1 MTGTSSNFGR
11 NPQNRI
17 VSLSAKMGH
26 QMAKKIRRRTFLK
39 QSTVA
44 AAGIAITH
52 QAGTA
57 FAAAGTQANEAKV
70 DALLGRMSLEEK
82 IQMLHG
88 AFRRG
93 FIGYV
98 PAIPRLG
105 IPELALT
112 DGPAGVRHG
121 PGTAFPAPVALA
133 ATWDRSL
140 AHDYGAA
147 LGAETKAKGQN
158 ILLGPMVNIVRVPEG
173 GRNFETFG
181 EDPYLTAQMATAE
194 IRGIQSQGVMA
205 EVKHYAANNQEKDRL
220 QVSAEVDERTLR
232 EIYLPAFEAA
242 VKDANVGSVMAA
254 YNKVN
259 GTFSSENTHL
269 LKDILKGEWGFD
281 GFVVSD
287 WGATHS
293 TIEAAN
299 NGLDIEMPGDKYF
312 GQALLTAVRQGQVSQ
327 ATIDEKVR
335 RILRMVV
342 RFGFLDHQPQ
352 VGPLDFHAQG
362 QVARRVAEAGVVL
375 LKNEGNVLPLDVN
388 KFKRIAVIG
397 AYADRA
403 TSGGG
408 GSARMSP
415 FNTVSPL
422 GALTERIGNR
432 AVLQFLKFVPGSDL
446 SKSDPATTGA
456 GLLADA
462 AELAKQCDLALVFA
476 RDFETEGS
484 DRAAITLPDE
494 QDELISAVV
503 RANPRTVVLL
513 NTGCMVLLN
522 RWADMVPAIVQ
533 AWYSGQD
540 DGNVVADVLFGN
552 VNPSGKLPI
561 TFPRT
566 REDVSVVAPEQYPGA
581 NGKGLYSEG
590 VLVGY
595 RHFDKNSIAPQF
607 PFGHGLSYTTFEYSN
622 PKLSRSRIKPG
633 ESLTVEVQVK
643 NTGRRE
649 GAEVVQFYVQD
660 VQASVPRPIKELKG
674 FEKTLLRPGETK
686 AVRINLDSRSMAFY
700 DVTKKQW
707 AVEPGQ
713 FKIMIGS
720 SSRDIRVSADF
731 EVIS

>member
-1 MTGTSSNFGR
+1 M
-11 NPQNRI
+11 
-17 VSLSAKMGH
+17 
-26 QMAKKIRRRTFLK
+26 
-39 QSTVA
+39 
-44 AAGIAITH
+44 AAGALTP
-52 QAGTA
+52 GPLKTL
-57 FAAAGTQANEAKV
+57 AKV
-70 DALLGRMSLEEK
+70 TADHNLDALIARMTLEEK

-88 AFRRG
+88 ADRRG

-140 AHDYGAA
+140 AQEYGAA

-181 EDPYLTAQMATAE
+181 EDPYLTAQIATAE
-194 IRGIQSQGVMA
+194 IRGIQSQGVIA
-205 EVKHYAANNQEKDRL
+205 EVKHYAANNQEKNRL
-220 QVSAEVDERTLR
+220 QVSAEMDERTLR

-242 VKDANVGSVMAA
+242 VKEAKVGSVMAA

-269 LKDILKGEWGFD
+269 LKDILKGEWGFE

-293 TIEAAN
+293 TVEAAN
-299 NGLDIEMPGDKYF
+299 NGLDIEMPGGKYF
-312 GQALLTAVRQGQVSQ
+312 GEALLAAVHQGQVSQ
-327 ATIDEKVR
+327 ATIDDKIR
-335 RILRMVV
+335 RILSMLV
-342 RFGFLDHQPQ
+342 RFGFLDHPATI
-352 VGPLDFHAQG
+352 GPLDYHAQG
-362 QVARRVAEAGVVL
+362 QTARRVAEAGVVL
-375 LKNEGNVLPLDVN
+375 LKNEGNLLPLDVKN
-388 KFKRIAVIG
+388 FKRIAVIG

-408 GSARMSP
+408 GSARISP
-415 FNTVSPL
+415 FNTTSPL
-422 GALTERIGNR
+422 GAIAEKIGNR
-432 AVLQFLKFVPGSDL
+432 AALRFLKFVPGTDL

-462 AELAKQCDLALVFA
+462 EQLAKECDLALVFA
-476 RDFETEGS
+476 RDFETEGA
-484 DRAAITLPDE
+484 DRPGISLPDE

-503 RANPRTVVLL
+503 RANRRTIVVL
-513 NTGCMVLLN
+513 NTGCMVLVS
-522 RWADMVPAIVQ
+522 RWADAVPAIVQ

-540 DGNVVADVLFGN
+540 DGNVVADVLFGS

-566 REDVSVVAPEQYPGA
+566 REDTAVVAAEQYPGT
-581 NGKGLYSEG
+581 NGRGLYSES
-590 VLVGY
+590 VFMGY
-595 RHFDKNSIAPQF
+595 RHFDKNNLAPQF

-622 PKLSRSRIKPG
+622 IKVSRSPVKPG
-633 ESLTVEVQVK
+633 ESITVELQVK

-649 GAEVVQFYVQD
+649 GSEVVQLYVQD
-660 VQASVPRPIKELKG
+660 VQASVPRPAKELKG
-674 FEKTLLRPGETK
+674 FEKVLLRPGENK
-686 AVRINLDSRSMAFY
+686 VVRLSLDARSMAFY
-700 DVTKKQW
+700 DVSRKQW
-707 AVEPGQ
+707 VVEPGQ
-713 FKIMIGS
+713 FKVMAAS
-720 SSRDIRVSADF
+720 SSRDIRLSAEF
-731 EVIS
+731 EVVA

>member
-1 MTGTSSNFGR
+1 
-11 NPQNRI
+11 
-17 VSLSAKMGH
+17 MGH
-26 QMAKKIRRRTFLK
+26 PMTNKIRRRAFLK
-39 QSTVA
+39 HSAIA
-44 AAGIAITH
+44 AAGTAL
-52 QAGTA
+52 AGKAHRA
-57 FAAAGTQANEAKV
+57 FAAAGTVAQANDGRVEALI
-70 DALLGRMSLEEK
+70 ARMTLEEK

-88 AFRRG
+88 ANRRG

-133 ATWDRSL
+133 ATWDRAL
-140 AHDYGAA
+140 AQEYGAA

-181 EDPYLTAQMATAE
+181 EDPYLTAQIASAE

-232 EIYLPAFEAA
+232 EIYLPAFETA
-242 VKDANVGSVMAA
+242 VKEAKVGSVMAA

-293 TIEAAN
+293 TVEAAN

-312 GQALLTAVRQGQVSQ
+312 GQQLLAAVRQGQVSQ
-327 ATIDEKVR
+327 ATIDDKVR
-335 RILRMVV
+335 RILRMME
-342 RFGFLDHQPQ
+342 RFGFLDRPAK
-352 VGPLDFHAQG
+352 VGPIDYQAQG

-375 LKNEGNVLPLDVN
+375 LKNDGNVLPLDVN
-388 KFKRIAVIG
+388 NFKSIALIG
-397 AYADRA
+397 PYIDRA

-408 GSARMSP
+408 GSARIAP
-415 FNTVSPL
+415 LNTVSPL
-422 GALTERIGNR
+422 GAIAERIGNR
-432 AVLQFLKFVPGSDL
+432 AVLRFFKFVPGTDL
-446 SKSDPATTGA
+446 SKSDSATTGA
-456 GLLADA
+456 GVLADA
-462 AELAKQCDLALVFA
+462 VQLAKECDLALVFA
-476 RDFETEGS
+476 RDFETEGV

-494 QDELISAVV
+494 QDELISAIV
-503 RANPRTVVLL
+503 RTNPRTIVVL
-513 NTGCMVLLN
+513 NTGCMVLVN
-522 RWADMVPAIVQ
+522 GWADAVPAIVQ
-533 AWYSGQD
+533 AWYPGQD
-540 DGNVVADVLFGN
+540 DGNVIADVLFGK
-552 VNPSGKLPI
+552 VNPSGKLPV

-566 REDVSVVAPEQYPGA
+566 REEMPVAAAQQYPGL
-581 NGKGLYSEG
+581 NGRGLYSEG
-590 VLVGY
+590 VFVGY
-595 RHFDKNSIAPQF
+595 RHFDKDNIAPQF
-607 PFGHGLSYTTFEYSN
+607 AFGHGLSYTTFEYRN
-622 PKLSRSRIKPG
+622 IKLSRSRVKPG
-633 ESLTVEVQVK
+633 ESLTVELQVK

-649 GAEVVQFYVQD
+649 GAEVVQLYVQD
-660 VQASVPRPIKELKG
+660 VKASVPRPIKELKG
-674 FEKTLLRPGETK
+674 FERVLLRPEQTK
-686 AVRINLDSRSMAFY
+686 VVRVNLDARAMSFY

-707 AVEPGQ
+707 SVEPGQ
-713 FKIMIGS
+713 FKIMVGS
-720 SSRDIRVSADF
+720 SSRDIRLSAEF
-731 EVIS
+731 EVVS

>member
-1 MTGTSSNFGR
+1 MTN
-11 NPQNRI
+11 
-17 VSLSAKMGH
+17 KM
-26 QMAKKIRRRTFLK
+26 RRRTFLK
-39 QSTVA
+39 QSAIVTTA
-44 AAGIAITH
+44 AALAPK
-52 QAGTA
+52 ASKV
-57 FAAAGTQANEAKV
+57 FAAGSTAAQTNEGNVESLIA
-70 DALLGRMSLEEK
+70 RMTLEEK

-88 AFRRG
+88 ANRRG

-140 AHDYGAA
+140 AREYGAA
-147 LGAETKAKGQN
+147 LGAETKARGQN
-158 ILLGPMVNIVRVPEG
+158 ILLAPMVNIVRVPEG

-181 EDPYLTAQMATAE
+181 EDPYLTAQIASAE

-232 EIYLPAFEAA
+232 EIYLPAFETA
-242 VKDANVGSVMAA
+242 VKEAKVGSVMAA

-293 TIEAAN
+293 TVEAAN

-312 GQALLTAVRQGQVSQ
+312 GQALLAAVQQGQVSQ
-327 ATIDEKVR
+327 ATIDDKVR
-335 RILRMVV
+335 RILRMIM
-342 RFGFLDHQPQ
+342 RFGFFDRPAKI
-352 VGPLDFHAQG
+352 GPINYQAQG

-388 KFKRIAVIG
+388 RFKSLALIG
-397 AYADRA
+397 PYADRA

-422 GALTERIGNR
+422 AAITERIGDR
-432 AVLQFLKFVPGSDL
+432 AILRFLKFVPGTDL

-462 AELAKQCDLALVFA
+462 VQLAKECDLALVFA
-476 RDFETEGS
+476 RDFETEGV

-494 QDELISAVV
+494 QDEMISAIV
-503 RANPRTVVLL
+503 RANPRTIVVL
-513 NTGCMVLLN
+513 NTGCMVLVN
-522 RWADMVPAIVQ
+522 RWADAVPAIVQ
-533 AWYSGQD
+533 AWYAGQD
-540 DGNVVADVLFGN
+540 DGNVIADVLFGN
-552 VNPSGKLPI
+552 INPSGKLPV
-561 TFPRT
+561 TFSRT
-566 REDVSVVAPEQYPGA
+566 REEMPVAAAEQYPGL
-581 NGKGLYSEG
+581 NGRGLYSEG
-590 VLVGY
+590 VFVGY
-595 RHFDKNSIAPQF
+595 RHFDKNNIAPQF
-607 PFGHGLSYTTFEYSN
+607 AFGHGLSYTTFDYSN
-622 PKLSRSRIKPG
+622 IKVSRNRIKPG
-633 ESLTVEVQVK
+633 ESLTVELQVK

-649 GAEVVQFYVQD
+649 GAEVVQLYLQD
-660 VQASVPRPIKELKG
+660 LKASVPRPVKELKG
-674 FEKTLLRPGETK
+674 FEKVLLRPGQMK
-686 AVRINLDSRSMAFY
+686 LVRLSLDARSMAFY

-707 AVEPGQ
+707 NVEPGQ
-713 FKIMIGS
+713 FKVMAGS
-720 SSRDIRVSADF
+720 SSRDIRVSAEF
-731 EVIS
+731 EVVS

>member
-1 MTGTSSNFGR
+1 MPKT
-11 NPQNRI
+11 
-17 VSLSAKMGH
+17 M
-26 QMAKKIRRRTFLK
+26 RRRTFL
-39 QSTVA
+39 QHSAIAATGAAIAHRTRTTLVA
-44 AAGIAITH
+44 ASPAVPAADARVDTLIA
-52 QAGTA
+52 
-57 FAAAGTQANEAKV
+57 
-70 DALLGRMSLEEK
+70 RMTLEEK
-82 IQMLHG
+82 IQLLHG
-88 AFRRG
+88 ENRRG

-140 AHDYGAA
+140 AQEYGAA

-181 EDPYLTAQMATAE
+181 EDPYLTTQIATAE
-194 IRGIQSQGVMA
+194 IRGIQSQGVMS

-242 VKDANVGSVMAA
+242 VKEAKVGSVMAA

-259 GTFSSENTHL
+259 GSFSSENTHL

-293 TIEAAN
+293 TVEAAN
-299 NGLDIEMPGDKYF
+299 NGLDIEMPAGAFF
-312 GQALLTAVRQGQVSQ
+312 GKALLAAVRQGQVSQ

-335 RILRMVV
+335 RILSMLV
-342 RFGFLDHQPQ
+342 RFGFLDRPAKI
-352 VGPLDFHAQG
+352 GPLDYHAQA
-362 QVARRVAEAGVVL
+362 QTARRVAEAGVVL
-375 LKNEGNVLPLDVN
+375 LKNEGHILPLDVN
-388 KFKRIAVIG
+388 DFKSIAVIG

-403 TSGGG
+403 VSGGG
-408 GSARMSP
+408 GSARIAP
-415 FNTVSPL
+415 LNTVSPL
-422 GALTERIGNR
+422 GAIAAKIGNR
-432 AVLQFLKFVPGSDL
+432 ATLRFLKFVPGTDL
-446 SKSDPATTGA
+446 SKSDAATTGA

-462 AELAKQCDLALVFA
+462 EQLAKECDLALVFA
-476 RDFETEGS
+476 RDFETEGA
-484 DRAAITLPDE
+484 DRATITLPDE
-494 QDELISAVV
+494 QDELISAIV
-503 RANPRTVVLL
+503 RANPRTVVVL
-513 NTGCMVLLN
+513 NTGCMVLIN
-522 RWADMVPAIVQ
+522 RWADDVPAIVQ
-533 AWYSGQD
+533 AWYAGQD
-540 DGNVVADVLFGN
+540 DGNVVADVLFGD

-561 TFPRT
+561 TFPRK
-566 REDVSVVAPEQYPGA
+566 RADMGVIAAEQYPGL
-581 NGKGLYSEG
+581 NGRGLYSEG
-590 VLVGY
+590 VFIGY
-595 RHFDKNSIAPQF
+595 RHFDKDNIAPQF
-607 PFGHGLSYTTFEYSN
+607 AFGHGLSYTSFDYSN
-622 PKLSRSRIKPG
+622 IKLSRNRIKPG
-633 ESLTVEVQVK
+633 ESLIAEVQVK

-649 GAEVVQFYVQD
+649 GAEVVQLYVQD
-660 VQASVPRPIKELKG
+660 VKASVPRPLKELKG
-674 FEKTLLRPGETK
+674 FEKVLLPPRQTK
-686 AVRINLDSRSMAFY
+686 VVRINLDARAMAFY

-707 AVEPGQ
+707 VVEPGQ

-731 EVIS
+731 EVTA

>member
-1 MTGTSSNFGR
+1 
-11 NPQNRI
+11 
-17 VSLSAKMGH
+17 
-26 QMAKKIRRRTFLK
+26 MAKKIGRRTFIK

-44 AAGIAITH
+44 AAA
-52 QAGTA
+52 AGVTYRTGVS
-57 FAAAGTQANEAKV
+57 FAAAGAQADEAKV
-70 DALLGRMSLEEK
+70 DALLGRMTLEEK

-88 AFRRG
+88 TLRRG

-105 IPELALT
+105 IPELTLT

-121 PGTAFPAPVALA
+121 PGTMFPAPVALA

-140 AHDYGAA
+140 ARDFGAA

-181 EDPYLTAQMATAE
+181 EDPYLTAQICTAE

-242 VKDANVGSVMAA
+242 VKEAKVGSVMAA

-269 LKDILKGEWGFD
+269 LKDILKTEWAFD

-293 TIEAAN
+293 TVEAAN
-299 NGLDIEMPGDKYF
+299 NGLDIEMPGGAFF
-312 GQALLTAVRQGQVSQ
+312 GEALLAAGRAGHVSQ
-327 ATIDEKVR
+327 ATIDDKVR
-335 RILRMVV
+335 RILRMMV
-342 RFGFLDHQPQ
+342 RFGFLDRPAK
-352 VGPLDFHAQG
+352 VGPIDFKAQR

-375 LKNEGNVLPLDVN
+375 LKNEGNLLPLDISS
-388 KFKRIAVIG
+388 FKSIAVIG

-403 TSGGG
+403 ASGGG
-408 GSARMSP
+408 GSARMAP
-415 FNTVSPL
+415 LNTVGPL
-422 GALTERIGNR
+422 GAIADKIGNR
-432 AVLQFLKFVPGSDL
+432 AVLQFLKFVPGKDL
-446 SKSDPATTGA
+446 SKSDPPTTGA

-462 AELAKQCDLALVFA
+462 AQLAKECDLALVFA
-476 RDFETEGS
+476 RDFETEGA

-494 QDELISAVV
+494 QDELISTVV
-503 RANPRTVVLL
+503 QANPRTVVVL
-513 NTGCMVLLN
+513 NTGCMVLVS
-522 RWADMVPAIVQ
+522 RWADVVPAIVQ
-533 AWYSGQD
+533 AWYSGAD
-540 DGNVVADVLFGN
+540 DGNVVADVLFGD

-566 REDVSVVAPEQYPGA
+566 REDTGVVTAEQYPGA
-581 NGKGLYSEG
+581 NGKGLYAEG
-590 VLVGY
+590 VFIGY
-595 RHFDKNSIAPQF
+595 RHFDKDNIAPQF
-607 PFGHGLSYTTFEYSN
+607 AFGHGLSYTTFEYGTV
-622 PKLSRSRIKPG
+622 KLSSKRIKPG
-633 ESLTVEVQVK
+633 ESLTVEVEVK
-643 NTGRRE
+643 NSGRRE

-660 VQASVPRPIKELKG
+660 LQASVPRPIKELKG
-674 FEKTLLRPGETK
+674 FEKIVLRPGQAK
-686 AVRINLDSRSMAFY
+686 VVRINLDARSMAFY

-707 AVEPGQ
+707 LVEPGQ
-713 FKIMIGS
+713 FKVMCGS
-720 SSRDIRVSADF
+720 SSRDIRVSAEF
-731 EVIS
+731 EVGA

>member
-1 MTGTSSNFGR
+1 M
-11 NPQNRI
+11 
-17 VSLSAKMGH
+17 
-26 QMAKKIRRRTFLK
+26 RRRAFLK
-39 QSTVA
+39 HSALATAVA
-44 AAGIAITH
+44 ALAGKASKT
-52 QAGTA
+52 
-57 FAAAGTQANEAKV
+57 FAAAGTAMQTNDGKIEALM
-70 DALLGRMSLEEK
+70 ARMTLEEK

-88 AFRRG
+88 ANRRG

-140 AHDYGAA
+140 AQEYGAA
-147 LGAETKAKGQN
+147 LGAETKARGQN
-158 ILLGPMVNIVRVPEG
+158 ILLAPMVNIVRVPEG

-181 EDPYLTAQMATAE
+181 EDPYLTAQLASAE

-242 VKDANVGSVMAA
+242 VKEAKVGSVMAA

-293 TIEAAN
+293 TVEAAN

-312 GQALLTAVRQGQVSQ
+312 GQQLLVAVQQGQVSQ
-327 ATIDEKVR
+327 ATIDDKVR
-335 RILRMVV
+335 RILRMMM
-342 RFGFLDHQPQ
+342 RFGFLDRPAKI
-352 VGPLDFHAQG
+352 GPINYRVQG

-375 LKNEGNVLPLDVN
+375 LKNEGNALPLDVN
-388 KFKRIAVIG
+388 NFKSIALIG
-397 AYADRA
+397 PYADRA

-422 GALTERIGNR
+422 AAITERIGDR
-432 AVLQFLKFVPGSDL
+432 AILRFLKFVPGTDL

-462 AELAKQCDLALVFA
+462 VQLAKECDLALVFA
-476 RDFETEGS
+476 RDFETEGV

-494 QDELISAVV
+494 QDEMISAIV
-503 RANPRTVVLL
+503 RANPRTIVVL
-513 NTGCMVLLN
+513 NTGCMVLIS
-522 RWADMVPAIVQ
+522 RWSDAVPAIVQ

-540 DGNVVADVLFGN
+540 DGNVIADVLFGN
-552 VNPSGKLPI
+552 INPSGKLPV

-566 REDVSVVAPEQYPGA
+566 REEMPVAAAEQYPGL
-581 NGKGLYSEG
+581 NGRGLYSEG
-590 VLVGY
+590 VFVGY
-595 RHFDKNSIAPQF
+595 RHFDKDNIAPQF
-607 PFGHGLSYTTFEYSN
+607 AFGHGLSYTTFEFSN
-622 PKLSRSRIKPG
+622 IKLSRSRIKPG
-633 ESLTVEVQVK
+633 ESLTVELQVK

-649 GAEVVQFYVQD
+649 GAEVVQLYLQD
-660 VQASVPRPIKELKG
+660 VKASVPRPIKELKG
-674 FEKTLLRPGETK
+674 FARVLLRPDQMK
-686 AVRINLDSRSMAFY
+686 VVRINLDARSMAFY

-707 AVEPGQ
+707 TVEPGQ
-713 FKIMIGS
+713 FKVMAGS
-720 SSRDIRVSADF
+720 SSRDIRVSAGF
-731 EVIS
+731 EVVS

>member
-1 MTGTSSNFGR
+1 MTN
-11 NPQNRI
+11 
-17 VSLSAKMGH
+17 KM
-26 QMAKKIRRRTFLK
+26 RRRTFLK
-39 QSTVA
+39 QSAIATTA
-44 AAGIAITH
+44 AALAPK
-52 QAGTA
+52 ASKV
-57 FAAAGTQANEAKV
+57 FAAGSTAAQTNEGNVESLIA
-70 DALLGRMSLEEK
+70 RMTLEEK

-88 AFRRG
+88 ANRRG

-140 AHDYGAA
+140 AREYGAA
-147 LGAETKAKGQN
+147 LGAETKARGQN
-158 ILLGPMVNIVRVPEG
+158 ILLAPMVNIVRVPEG

-181 EDPYLTAQMATAE
+181 EDPYLTAQIASAE

-232 EIYLPAFEAA
+232 EIYLPAFETA
-242 VKDANVGSVMAA
+242 VKEAKVGSVMAA

-269 LKDILKGEWGFD
+269 LKDILKGEWEFD

-293 TIEAAN
+293 TVEAAN

-312 GQALLTAVRQGQVSQ
+312 GQALLAAVQQGQVSQ
-327 ATIDEKVR
+327 ATIDDKVR
-335 RILRMVV
+335 SILRMMM
-342 RFGFLDHQPQ
+342 RFGFFDRPAK
-352 VGPLDFHAQG
+352 VGPINYQAQG

-388 KFKRIAVIG
+388 RFKSLALIG
-397 AYADRA
+397 PYADRA

-422 GALTERIGNR
+422 AAITERIGDR
-432 AVLQFLKFVPGSDL
+432 AILRFLKFVPGTDL

-462 AELAKQCDLALVFA
+462 VQLAKECDLALVFA
-476 RDFETEGS
+476 RDFETEGV

-494 QDELISAVV
+494 QDEMISAIV
-503 RANPRTVVLL
+503 RANPRTIVVL
-513 NTGCMVLLN
+513 NTGCMVLVN
-522 RWADMVPAIVQ
+522 RWADAVPAIVQ
-533 AWYSGQD
+533 AWYAGQD
-540 DGNVVADVLFGN
+540 DGNVIADVLFGN
-552 VNPSGKLPI
+552 INPSGKLPV
-561 TFPRT
+561 TFSRT
-566 REDVSVVAPEQYPGA
+566 REEMPVAAAEQYPGL
-581 NGKGLYSEG
+581 NGRGLYSEG
-590 VLVGY
+590 VFVGY
-595 RHFDKNSIAPQF
+595 RHFDKNNIAPQF
-607 PFGHGLSYTTFEYSN
+607 AFGHGLSYTTFDYSN
-622 PKLSRSRIKPG
+622 IKVSRNRIKPG
-633 ESLTVEVQVK
+633 ESLTVELQVK

-649 GAEVVQFYVQD
+649 GAEVVQLYLQD
-660 VQASVPRPIKELKG
+660 LKASVPRPVKELKG
-674 FEKTLLRPGETK
+674 FEKVLLRPGQMK
-686 AVRINLDSRSMAFY
+686 LVRLSLDARSMAFY

-707 AVEPGQ
+707 NVEPGQ
-713 FKIMIGS
+713 FKVMAGS
-720 SSRDIRVSADF
+720 SSRDIRVSAEF
-731 EVIS
+731 EVVS

>member
-1 MTGTSSNFGR
+1 M
-11 NPQNRI
+11 
-17 VSLSAKMGH
+17 MGQ
-26 QMAKKIRRRTFLK
+26 QMPKTIRRRTFLR

-44 AAGIAITH
+44 AAGAAIAHRTRS
-52 QAGTA
+52 TL
-57 FAAAGTQANEAKV
+57 AAAAPTVPANDAKV
-70 DALLGRMSLEEK
+70 DALLARMTLEEK

-88 AFRRG
+88 SLRRG

-98 PAIPRLG
+98 PPIPRLG

-140 AHDYGAA
+140 AQAYGAA

-158 ILLGPMVNIVRVPEG
+158 VLLGPMVNIVRVPEG

-181 EDPYLTAQMATAE
+181 EDPYLTAQIATAE
-194 IRGIQSQGVMA
+194 IRGIQGQGVMA

-220 QVSAEVDERTLR
+220 LVSAEVDERTLR
-232 EIYLPAFEAA
+232 EIYLPAFEGA
-242 VKDANVGSVMAA
+242 VKEAKVGSVMAA

-269 LKDILKGEWGFD
+269 LKDILKGEWGFE

-299 NGLDIEMPGDKYF
+299 NGLDIEMPGGKYF
-312 GQALLTAVRQGQVSQ
+312 GEALLAAVRQGQVSQ

-335 RILRMVV
+335 RILNMLE
-342 RFGFLDHQPQ
+342 RFGFLDHPAKI
-352 VGPLDFHAQG
+352 GPLDYHAQG
-362 QVARRVAEAGVVL
+362 QTARRVAEAGVVL
-375 LKNEGNVLPLDVN
+375 LKNQGNVLPLDVHN
-388 KFKRIAVIG
+388 FKSIAVIG

-415 FNTVSPL
+415 FDTVSPL
-422 GALTERIGNR
+422 SAMAEKIGNR
-432 AVLQFLKFVPGSDL
+432 AALRFLKFVAGTDL

-462 AELAKQCDLALVFA
+462 EQLAKECDLVLLFA
-476 RDFETEGS
+476 RDFETEGA
-484 DRAAITLPDE
+484 DRAAISLPDE
-494 QDELISAVV
+494 QGELISAIV
-503 RANPRTVVLL
+503 RANPRTVVVL
-513 NTGCMVLLN
+513 NTGCMVLLSP
-522 RWADMVPAIVQ
+522 WADAVPAIVQ

-540 DGNVVADVLFGN
+540 DGHVVADVLFGN

-561 TFPRT
+561 TFPRMRADT
-566 REDVSVVAPEQYPGA
+566 GVATTEQYPGQ
-581 NGKGLYSEG
+581 NGRGLYSEG
-590 VLVGY
+590 VFIGY
-595 RHFDKNSIAPQF
+595 RHFDKNNIAPQF

-622 PKLSRSRIKPG
+622 LKLGRNRIKPG
-633 ESLTVEVQVK
+633 ESLTVELQLK

-649 GAEVVQFYVQD
+649 GAEVVQLYVQD
-660 VQASVPRPIKELKG
+660 VQASVPRPLKELKG
-674 FEKTLLRPGETK
+674 FEKVLLRPGETK
-686 AVRINLDSRSMAFY
+686 VVRLSLDARSMAFY
-700 DVTKKQW
+700 DVSRKQW
-707 AVEPGQ
+707 VVEPGQ
-713 FKIMIGS
+713 FKVMAGS
-720 SSRDIRVSADF
+720 SSRDIRLNAEF
-731 EVIS
+731 EVVA

>member
-1 MTGTSSNFGR
+1 MTS
-11 NPQNRI
+11 
-17 VSLSAKMGH
+17 
-26 QMAKKIRRRTFLK
+26 KIRRRTFLK
-39 QSTVA
+39 QSAIA
-44 AAGIAITH
+44 AAAAALVGKAPKV
-52 QAGTA
+52 
-57 FAAAGTQANEAKV
+57 FAAAGTAAQVNDGKV
-70 DALLGRMSLEEK
+70 ESLLARMTLEEK
-82 IQMLHG
+82 IQLLHG
-88 AFRRG
+88 ANRRG

-140 AHDYGAA
+140 AHEYGAA

-158 ILLGPMVNIVRVPEG
+158 VLLGPMVNIVRVPEG

-181 EDPYLTAQMATAE
+181 EDPFLTSQIAIGE

-232 EIYLPAFEAA
+232 EIYLPAFEGA
-242 VKDANVGSVMAA
+242 VKEAGVGSVMAA

-293 TIEAAN
+293 TVEAAN

-312 GQALLTAVRQGQVSQ
+312 GEQLRAAVQQGQVSQ
-327 ATIDEKVR
+327 ATIDDKVR
-335 RILRMVV
+335 RILKMMV
-342 RFGFLDHQPQ
+342 RFGFIDHPPK
-352 VGPLDFHAQG
+352 VGTIDYPAQAR
-362 QVARRVAEAGVVL
+362 VARRVAEAGVVL

-388 KFKRIAVIG
+388 KFKSIAVIG
-397 AYADRA
+397 PYADRA
-403 TSGGG
+403 ISGGG

-415 FNTVSPL
+415 LNAVGPL
-422 GALTERIGNR
+422 GAIADRIGNR
-432 AVLQFLKFVPGSDL
+432 AVLQFLKFVPGTDL

-462 AELAKQCDLALVFA
+462 AQLAKECDLALVFA
-476 RDFETEGS
+476 RDFETEGV

-494 QDELISAVV
+494 QDELIDAVV
-503 RANPRTVVLL
+503 RANPRTVVMI
-513 NTGCMVLLN
+513 NTGCMVLISS
-522 RWADMVPAIVQ
+522 WADAVPAIVQ

-540 DGNVVADVLFGN
+540 DGNVIADVLFGN

-561 TFPRT
+561 TFPRR
-566 REDVSVVAPEQYPGA
+566 REDTGIANAEQYPGL
-581 NGKGLYSEG
+581 NGRGLYSEG
-590 VLVGY
+590 LFVGY
-595 RHFDKNSIAPQF
+595 RHFDKDNIAPQF
-607 PFGHGLSYTTFEYSN
+607 AFGHGLSYTTFEYSN
-622 PKLSRSRIKPG
+622 IKLSRSRIKPG
-633 ESLTVEVQVK
+633 ESLTVELQVK

-649 GAEVVQFYVQD
+649 GAEVVQLYVQD
-660 VQASVPRPIKELKG
+660 VKASVPRPIKELKG
-674 FEKTLLRPGETK
+674 FEKVLLRPEQTK
-686 AVRINLDSRSMAFY
+686 VVRVNLDARSMAFM
-700 DVTKKQW
+700 T
-707 AVEPGQ
+707 
-713 FKIMIGS
+713 
-720 SSRDIRVSADF
+720 
-731 EVIS
+731 

>member
-1 MTGTSSNFGR
+1 MTN
-11 NPQNRI
+11 
-17 VSLSAKMGH
+17 KM
-26 QMAKKIRRRTFLK
+26 RRRSFLK
-39 QSTVA
+39 QSAIATTA
-44 AAGIAITH
+44 AALA
-52 QAGTA
+52 QKASKV
-57 FAAAGTQANEAKV
+57 FAAAGTAEQV
-70 DALLGRMSLEEK
+70 SDGRVESLITRMTLEEK

-88 AFRRG
+88 ANRRG

-98 PAIPRLG
+98 PANPRLG

-140 AHDYGAA
+140 AREYGAA
-147 LGAETKAKGQN
+147 LGAETKARGQN
-158 ILLGPMVNIVRVPEG
+158 ILLAPMVNIVRVPEG

-181 EDPYLTAQMATAE
+181 EDPYLTAQIATAE

-242 VKDANVGSVMAA
+242 VKEAKVGSVMAA

-269 LKDILKGEWGFD
+269 LKDILKGEWQFD

-293 TIEAAN
+293 TVEAAN

-312 GQALLTAVRQGQVSQ
+312 GQQLLAAVQQNQVSQ
-327 ATIDEKVR
+327 TTIDDKVR
-335 RILRMVV
+335 RILRMMV
-342 RFGFLDHQPQ
+342 RFGFFERPAKI
-352 VGPLDFHAQG
+352 GPINYRAQG

-388 KFKRIAVIG
+388 SFKSLALIG
-397 AYADRA
+397 PYADRA

-422 GALTERIGNR
+422 AAITERIGDR
-432 AVLQFLKFVPGSDL
+432 AILRFLKFVPGTDL

-462 AELAKQCDLALVFA
+462 VQLAKECDLALVFA
-476 RDFETEGS
+476 RDFETEGA
-484 DRAAITLPDE
+484 DRAPITLPDE
-494 QDELISAVV
+494 QDELISAIV
-503 RANPRTVVLL
+503 RANPRTVVVL
-513 NTGCMVLLN
+513 NTGCMVLVN
-522 RWADMVPAIVQ
+522 RWANAVPAIVQ
-533 AWYSGQD
+533 AWYAGQD
-540 DGNVVADVLFGN
+540 DGNVIADALFGN

-566 REDVSVVAPEQYPGA
+566 REDMGVIAAEQYPGM
-581 NGKGLYSEG
+581 NGRGLYSEG
-590 VLVGY
+590 VFIGY
-595 RHFDKNSIAPQF
+595 RHFDKDNIAPQF
-607 PFGHGLSYTTFEYSN
+607 AFGHGLSYTSFDYSN
-622 PKLSRSRIKPG
+622 IKLSRSRIKPG
-633 ESLTVEVQVK
+633 ESLIAEVQVK

-649 GAEVVQFYVQD
+649 GAEVVQLYVQD
-660 VQASVPRPIKELKG
+660 VKASVLRPLKELKG
-674 FEKTLLRPGETK
+674 FEKVLLQPQQTK
-686 AVRINLDSRSMAFY
+686 VVRIHLDARAMAFY

-707 AVEPGQ
+707 VVEAGQ

-731 EVIS
+731 EVTA

>member
-1 MTGTSSNFGR
+1 MTN
-11 NPQNRI
+11 
-17 VSLSAKMGH
+17 KM
-26 QMAKKIRRRTFLK
+26 RRRTFLK
-39 QSTVA
+39 QSAIATTA
-44 AAGIAITH
+44 AALAPKASKVFAAG
-52 QAGTA
+52 GTA
-57 FAAAGTQANEAKV
+57 AQTNEGNVESLIA
-70 DALLGRMSLEEK
+70 RMTLEEK

-88 AFRRG
+88 ANRRG

-121 PGTAFPAPVALA
+121 PGTAFPAPVSLA

-140 AHDYGAA
+140 AREYGAA
-147 LGAETKAKGQN
+147 LGAETKARGQN
-158 ILLGPMVNIVRVPEG
+158 ILLAPMVNIVRVPEG

-181 EDPYLTAQMATAE
+181 EDPYLTAQIASAE

-220 QVSAEVDERTLR
+220 LVSAEVDERTLR

-242 VKDANVGSVMAA
+242 VKEAKVGSVMAA

-269 LKDILKGEWGFD
+269 LKDILKGEWEFD

-293 TIEAAN
+293 TVEAAN

-312 GQALLTAVRQGQVSQ
+312 GQALLVAVQQGQVSQ
-327 ATIDEKVR
+327 ATIDDKVR
-335 RILRMVV
+335 RILRMMM
-342 RFGFLDHQPQ
+342 RFGFFDRPAKI
-352 VGPLDFHAQG
+352 GPINYQAQG

-388 KFKRIAVIG
+388 SFKSLALIG
-397 AYADRA
+397 PYADRA

-422 GALTERIGNR
+422 AAITERIGDR
-432 AVLQFLKFVPGSDL
+432 AILRFLKFVPGTDL

-462 AELAKQCDLALVFA
+462 VQLAKECDLALVFA
-476 RDFETEGS
+476 RDFETEGV

-494 QDELISAVV
+494 QDEMISAIV
-503 RANPRTVVLL
+503 RANPRTIVVL
-513 NTGCMVLLN
+513 NTGCMVLVN
-522 RWADMVPAIVQ
+522 RWADAVPAIVQ

-540 DGNVVADVLFGN
+540 DGNVIADVLFGN
-552 VNPSGKLPI
+552 INPSGKLPV
-561 TFPRT
+561 TFSRT
-566 REDVSVVAPEQYPGA
+566 REEMPVAAAEQYPGL
-581 NGKGLYSEG
+581 NGRGLYSEG
-590 VLVGY
+590 VFVGY
-595 RHFDKNSIAPQF
+595 RHFDKNNIAPQF
-607 PFGHGLSYTTFEYSN
+607 AFGHGLSYTTFDYSN
-622 PKLSRSRIKPG
+622 IKVSRNRIKPG
-633 ESLTVEVQVK
+633 ESLTVELQVK

-649 GAEVVQFYVQD
+649 GAEVVQLYLQD
-660 VQASVPRPIKELKG
+660 LKASVPRPVKELKG
-674 FEKTLLRPGETK
+674 FEKVLLRPGQMK
-686 AVRINLDSRSMAFY
+686 LVRLSLDARSMAFY

-707 AVEPGQ
+707 TVEPGQ
-713 FKIMIGS
+713 FKVMAGS
-720 SSRDIRVSADF
+720 SSRDIRVSAEF
-731 EVIS
+731 EVISS